1 MAQAVREIMTRDPV
15 VMEERSTVAEAARA
29 MKEQDIGDVIVTAGE
44 QVCGIVTDRD
54 IVVRALAEGREP
66 MTTKLADIVS
76 SELVTVKPDDP
87 VEEAARLM
95 RQRALR
101 RMPVV
106 SDGRPVGVVS
116 IGDLAIE
123 RDEESGLA
131 QISAARANR

>member
-1 MAQAVREIMTRDPV
+1 VREIMTRDPV

-95 RQRALR
+95 RERALR

>member
-95 RQRALR
+95 RERALR